1 MLRTARPAS
10 AGSTTALP
18 RSKEREL
25 SKSVQVAMVAGIS
38 LLLGGLTACTSGD
51 SQDVGAAET
60 PSAGAAAPA
69 EPTPQAQA
77 VPGHGDV
84 ITAGQLNLVPA
95 ELTVF
100 EIPDGDAV
108 VVDPAQPLPQPIVD
122 YLDSLTVTAPPETI
136 DMTDP
141 ESDPYMAKP
150 LAAMDVTERTGRSLA
165 WVAHVALYDTDG
177 KLLET
182 AYTVQVT
189 GEASDLRD
197 EDVKAGNFDAFATYP
212 DKVQAEAGLEE
223 LLARVSDRSVYDV
236 LPAEG

>member
-1 MLRTARPAS
+1 
-10 AGSTTALP
+10 
-18 RSKEREL
+18 
-25 SKSVQVAMVAGIS
+25 MVTGVS
-38 LLLGGLTACTSGD
+38 LLLAGLSACTSGD
-51 SQDVGAAET
+51 SQDVDPAGT
-60 PSAGAAAPA
+60 PSAAAAVPA
-69 EPTPQAQA
+69 EPTPQVQA
-77 VPGHGDV
+77 VPGHGDI

-95 ELTVF
+95 ALTVF

-108 VVDPAQPLPQPIVD
+108 VVDPAQPLPQPIVE
-122 YLDSLTVTAPPETI
+122 YLDSLTVTEPPGTI
-136 DMTDP
+136 DLTDP

-150 LAAMDVTERTGRSLA
+150 LAATDVTERTGRSLA
-165 WVAHVALYDTDG
+165 WVAHVGLYDAEG

-212 DKVQAEAGLEE
+212 DKAQAEAGLEE